1 VSGLT
6 GEHDVEE
13 VQELFEQE
21 QGAQEKFFKKMLLTS
36 YLLFKGSWNL
46 LDLLLSCR
54 N

>member
-36 YLLFKGSWNL
+36 LLFKGSWNL